1 MPTED
6 SMQVD
11 LTLLKMGSG
20 VIRLVVALLLL
31 MITCSVGAE
40 HRLVAMDTSSP
51 RATMESFLRL
61 TEEAAHRYG
70 EFRDSP
76 SPATQDALRQISFK
90 AERLFDLSKVAPSN
104 RSKIADE
111 TFYLLWDTLARL
123 VLPEPD
129 EIPDTA
135 VEQAGDKNVDPLARW
150 RIPNTEITIVRVEE
164 GVYAGEYQFSQA
176 TVKNARHFY
185 QMLRVQPYVQPM
197 GMENVYRMNELVS
210 GWMIPMAWVEQL
222 PDWANYAVF
231 GQVVWKWFAVLLLMG
246 LVLGVVIAVSR
257 WSRQKTRDSSFSSYL
272 RSLSTPL
279 AIMIVIPLGRYFA
292 QEQIIVT
299 GSAIELWHYIIFVSY
314 GITLVWFV
322 WLSANQVA
330 EVIIASPKI
339 HDDSLDASLLRLVS
353 RAIGITAILVLIV
366 RLLQEF
372 GVPVYG
378 LVTGAGVGGIAIA
391 LASKNT
397 LENFMGALNLFAD
410 RPVRV
415 GDLCRF
421 DEESIQGWRPVG
433 RVEAIGLRSTKI
445 RRIDDF
451 LITIPNAEFAQRNIV
466 NLSSNDRFLLSTTL
480 GLRYETTDDQLRFL
494 LVQLRE
500 LMHAHPKTMHTAN
513 DPIRIRFLGFGE
525 SCLNVELRGYIST
538 KSYSEFLAIQED
550 IMLRVLDMVK
560 QAGTG
565 FAFPSRTMY
574 YARDGGLDDERQQAA
589 EKQVREWA
597 SAQTLPF
604 PDFTEDYRKG
614 ITDTLDYPP
623 EGSPDADRG

>member
-11 LTLLKMGSG
+11 VTVLKMGSG
-20 VIRLVVALLLL
+20 VIRLVVALSLLI
-31 MITCSVGAE
+31 ITCSAGAE
-40 HRLVAMDTSSP
+40 YQLVTVDTSSP

-76 SPATQDALRQISFK
+76 SPATQDALRQISIK

-123 VLPEPD
+123 ELPEP
-129 EIPDTA
+129 EQIPDTA
-135 VEQAGDKNVDPLARW
+135 VEQAGDTNVDPLARW

-185 QMLRVQPYVQPM
+185 QMLREQPYVQPM

-210 GWMIPMAWVEQL
+210 GWMIPMVWVEAL
-222 PDWANYAVF
+222 PAWANYAVF
-231 GQVVWKWFAVLLLMG
+231 DQVVWKWLAVILLVG
-246 LVLGVVIAVSR
+246 IGFGAVIVVNR
-257 WSRQKTRDSSFSSYL
+257 WARSKVRDSSFSSYL
-272 RSLSTPL
+272 RYLSTPL
-279 AIMIVIPLGRYFA
+279 ALLIVLPLWHYFA
-292 QEQIIVT
+292 QEQINVT
-299 GSAIELWHYIIFVSY
+299 GAGVELSHSILFVFY
-314 GITLVWFV
+314 GITLVWVV
-322 WLSANQVA
+322 WLSANQIA
-330 EVIIASPKI
+330 EAIIASPRIKI
-339 HDDSLDASLLRLVS
+339 ESLDASLLRLIS
-353 RAIGITAILVLIV
+353 RTIGVIAVMVLFI
-366 RLLQEF
+366 RMLNEL

-421 DEESIQGWRPVG
+421 DEESTQGWRPVG
-433 RVEAIGLRSTKI
+433 RVESIGLRSTKI

-525 SCLNVELRGYIST
+525 SCLNVELRGYIRT

-597 SAQTLPF
+597 SAQSLPF